1 MANLESWEPRG
12 GPREALMTIP
22 STAGHDARSSNVSDA
37 PPIVFVVDDDISV
50 RESLE
55 ALIRCAGWRTET
67 FASAREFL
75 DRPRGP
81 APSCLICDV
90 TLPDLNGLELQKVVA
105 ADGCDTPIVFITGY
119 DDVAVTTQAMKAG
132 AVEFLTKPFGDDA
145 LLATVAKAI
154 ERSKAARG
162 AGDSNRSS
170 VDI

>member
-55 ALIRCAGWRTET
+55 ALIRCAGWRAET

-105 ADGCDTPIVFITGY
+105 ADGCDMPIVFITGY